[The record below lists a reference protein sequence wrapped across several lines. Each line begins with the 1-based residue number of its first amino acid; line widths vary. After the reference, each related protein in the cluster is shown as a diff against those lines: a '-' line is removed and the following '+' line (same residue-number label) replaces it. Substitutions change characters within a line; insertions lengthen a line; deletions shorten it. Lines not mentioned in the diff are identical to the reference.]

1 MYSTVHAAF
10 GAKAEKPKHQEIPDA
25 RIGHLGMYP
34 STCRALEVC
43 IDVTMY
49 LSKYKLSVNSVFS
62 CSPKR
67 RSNYCLFQHVSIGG
81 LLDLGRIHEEA
92 LMRDGGMGGHGLFE
106 IAISIA
112 FWPDTKC
119 ERMMFINE
127 GIEQSFRPPV

>member
-1 MYSTVHAAF
+1 MY
-10 GAKAEKPKHQEIPDA
+10 Q
-25 RIGHLGMYP
+25 
-34 STCRALEVC
+34 STCRVLEFC

-67 RSNYCLFQHVSIGG
+67 RSNYCLFKHVSIEG
-81 LLDLGRIHEEA
+81 LLDWEGFMNEA
-92 LMRDGGMGGHGLFE
+92 LMRDGGMVHGLFE

-119 ERMMFINE
+119 NRIMLINK
-127 GIEQSFRPPV
+127 GIAQISRRLFQSA